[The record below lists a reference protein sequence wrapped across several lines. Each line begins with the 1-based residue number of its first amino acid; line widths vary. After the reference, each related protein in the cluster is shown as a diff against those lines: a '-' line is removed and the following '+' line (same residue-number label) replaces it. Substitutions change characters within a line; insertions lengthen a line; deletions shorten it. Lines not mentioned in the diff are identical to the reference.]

1 MVAALALSV
10 RNKTAQELGVSRDEI
25 EVSLTNLVKTELAAQ
40 SGPEGGMIALT
51 PFGREF
57 LRKDGLRLVHDCPGS
72 HALHVGI
79 QNGDKAIKID

>member
-1 MVAALALSV
+1 VLHFDATAGGGPMRVSSFWMREHGGGAGMSV

-40 SGPEGGMIALT
+40 SGPEGGTIALT

-57 LRKDGLRLVHDCPGS
+57 LRAVLD
-72 HALHVGI
+72 
-79 QNGDKAIKID
+79 

>member
-1 MVAALALSV
+1 MSV

-51 PFGREF
+51 SLGREF
-57 LRKDGLRLVHDCPGS
+57 LRAVLD
-72 HALHVGI
+72 
-79 QNGDKAIKID
+79 